1 MPNWREE
8 VSRIDR
14 LFMRPENHALLKAT
28 GEWYDTSFSTNIPAY
43 QQRIKQLLDGF
54 GDLYTSDLLNVHK
67 YGVATGKGG
76 GRQPGT
82 GEEQSMGGDIPG
94 DASSVSSVS
103 ITSMQESFS

>member
-14 LFMRPENHALLKAT
+14 LFLRPENHALLKAT

-67 YGVATGKGG
+67 YGAATGKGN
-76 GRQPGT
+76 RPAGT
-82 GEEQSMGGDIPG
+82 GDDQSVGGEMPG

-103 ITSMQESFS
+103 ITSMQDSFS